1 MARALP
7 LSETAIHVP
16 KSTSG
21 EEGAAMDNPN
31 RKTSGS
37 REESMKKDSGVRN
50 PSNVGK
56 GGGSRGDA
64 TGDEDT
70 RRGSQTRPGKQNV
83 GGPLGRETNPSQGV
97 ATPAARAPTAGTG
110 KGTFGSENLTED
122 DLSTT
127 PRTAGASPRTLGSES
142 TAKPSDLTN
151 RGGGLNADVGDTRTA
166 NRGQVGLKGNVPP
179 TGKDSG
185 AMRGSTSGT
194 TGFGGEKN
202 RGKSGSP
209 GGVEGVGSESDSV
222 PDEDRR

>member
-1 MARALP
+1 
-7 LSETAIHVP
+7 
-16 KSTSG
+16 
-21 EEGAAMDNPN
+21 MDNPN

-56 GGGSRGDA
+56 GGGPRGDA

-70 RRGSQTRPGKQNV
+70 RRGSQTRPGEQNLP
-83 GGPLGRETNPSQGV
+83 GSQGRV
-97 ATPAARAPTAGTG
+97 TGTPNKGTTGGTTRGQTTGTTG
-110 KGTFGSENLTED
+110 KGTFGSENLIED

-127 PRTAGASPRTLGSES
+127 PRTAGASPRTLGSET
-142 TAKPSDLTN
+142 TAKPSDLGN
-151 RGGGLNADVGDTRTA
+151 RGGRLNEEIGGTRTTGP
-166 NRGQVGLKGNVPP
+166 GQTGQKGNVSP

-209 GGVEGVGSESDSV
+209 GGVEGVGSDSESA
-222 PDEDRR
+222 DEDRGRQ

>member
-1 MARALP
+1 
-7 LSETAIHVP
+7 
-16 KSTSG
+16 
-21 EEGAAMDNPN
+21 MDNPN

-37 REESMKKDSGVRN
+37 REESMKKDSGDRN

-56 GGGSRGDA
+56 GGGPRGDA

-70 RRGSQTRPGKQNV
+70 LRGSQTRPGEQNLS
-83 GGPLGRETNPSQGV
+83 GSQGR
-97 ATPAARAPTAGTG
+97 TPGTPNKGTTGGTTRGQTPGTTG

-127 PRTAGASPRTLGSES
+127 PRTAGASPRTLGSET

-166 NRGQVGLKGNVPP
+166 NRGQVGQKGNVPP

-185 AMRGSTSGT
+185 LMRGSTSGT